1 MASVSD
7 QGSERGVRVSKPQD
21 ESPRGDQD
29 VGKESGRQAVQAG
42 SQATAQAETSSGDS
56 LPVRAGLLRSGLIVS
71 VMTMLSRVLGLA
83 RDVIIASL
91 LGAGSGADAFFV
103 AFKIPNFMRR
113 LFAEGAF
120 NQAFIPVLSEYATRR
135 TREEVRELLDAVS
148 GSLGV
153 ILALITALAML
164 CAPWLVWV
172 FAPGFGDD
180 AGKLALTGDMLRLT
194 FPYLLL
200 ISLTAFAGSVLNTW
214 NRFAVPAITPVLLNL
229 SLIGAALLLAPRFE
243 TPAMALAWGVLIAG
257 GVQLLF
263 QVPFLLRLGLMPK
276 PWPNFAHEGVRRIL
290 KLMTPAL
297 FGVSVSQINL
307 LLDTVLASFLVT
319 GSVSWLYYSDR
330 LVELPLGI
338 IGIAIGTVILPALS
352 KRHAEQSLEHFQKML
367 DWALRS
373 VLLIGVPAAL
383 ALGVLAEPLLI
394 TLFHYGAMTDNDVVM
409 SAQSLRAYSF
419 GLLAFMLIKV
429 LAPGFY
435 ARQDTKTPV
444 KIGIIAMVANMAFN
458 LALIVP
464 LAHAGLALATALSAF
479 LNAGL
484 LARGLYREG
493 VLRFQP
499 GWGRYSLTL
508 IGGCAL
514 MGGGLL
520 WLSPDWTTWLGWGLW
535 ERCAMM
541 GALVVGGVLVYA
553 LWLGL
558 CGIRPRHFRMQG

>member
-1 MASVSD
+1 M
-7 QGSERGVRVSKPQD
+7 RG
-21 ESPRGDQD
+21 
-29 VGKESGRQAVQAG
+29 
-42 SQATAQAETSSGDS
+42 
-56 LPVRAGLLRSGLIVS
+56 GLLRSGLIVS

-83 RDVIIASL
+83 RDVTIASL

-103 AFKIPNFMRR
+103 AFKVPNFMRR

-153 ILALITALAML
+153 VLALITALAML

-484 LARGLYREG
+484 LARGLYRDG
-493 VLRFQP
+493 VLRFQS

-514 MGGGLL
+514 MGGGLM

-541 GALVVGGVLVYA
+541 GALVVGGVLAYA
-553 LWLGL
+553 VWLGL
-558 CGIRPRHFRMQG
+558 CGVRPRHFRMQS